1 MIQPTACGKVPYPNP
16 VTAWRAIRALA
27 SKAALLHHKKLHK
40 RCTAYPCEQ
49 CHHWHITKMN
59 FDRPAAWR
67 QRQIKL
73 RESERKVRG

>member
-16 VTAWRAIRALA
+16 VTAWRAIRALS

-49 CHHWHITKMN
+49 CHHWHITKIN
-59 FDRPAAWR
+59 FDRPADWR

>member
-1 MIQPTACGKVPYPNP
+1 MIPPTDCGKVPYPNP
-16 VTAWRAIRALA
+16 VTAWRAIRALTR
-27 SKAALLHHKKLHK
+27 KAALFHHKKLHK
-40 RCTAYPCEQ
+40 RCKAYPCGQ

-59 FDRPAAWR
+59 YDRPADWR